1 MSARRTAEAALRRLI
16 PRLRSKRTWAVLTV
30 LLAGAAVLYVHAL
43 DDTLHSV
50 EPSRLILDRRGR
62 YLGEVPAGNGE
73 LGYWPLPY
81 VLPERVAAATLVT
94 EDQYFYEH
102 PGVYLPSVGRAILQN
117 VRNGRVISGASTL
130 AMQVARMQDPGGRT
144 LARKAS
150 EAIEALLLIQRH
162 GHEQVLRQYLTFA
175 PYGNRAHGVVRAA
188 RLYFDKPVEDLSWAQ
203 AAFLAGLPQMPGRMN
218 PFSPDGLKRAQR
230 RSHRILRALR
240 NKGLLSAD
248 ELHQALAADLGLVPR
263 PRRQPEAM
271 HAVLEWSAQAK
282 RRQSP
287 ISVATLDLEIQ
298 ERAASILRDNLRRIE
313 HSGAGNTSALVV
325 DTATG
330 DILAW
335 VGSRDFFSEEHKG
348 AIDFVRTKRSPGS
361 ALKPFLYALGLE
373 KGAFTAASELPD
385 TQMEVRSDAIGAYL
399 PENINHTFMG
409 PMLLREALANSR
421 NIPALRV
428 LSEVG
433 VEPTLRFFESAGVE
447 DISWEPDRY
456 GLGLAVGNLPVTL
469 EELARLYGAL
479 AREGESLPLRRFVD
493 EPQIAPR
500 RLLHRETAQLVRH
513 LISDPQARRPMF
525 PVGGPLDFPYAV
537 AVKTGTSH
545 GYRDAWTVAF
555 SDRLLVAVW
564 VGNHDWRRMRG
575 VGGANG
581 AAVAAHRI
589 MDTVMASHRSWQPIL
604 DVFPAP
610 DGAVAVEVCPLS
622 GRLASTDCPHRKSE
636 WFFPGSAPTERC
648 PFHSQVKLDRRNG
661 LRAGPTCPESEV
673 VTRVMLDLPET
684 YTQWARSQH
693 LDLAPR
699 QESPLCPSSE
709 EALTPKVAIREPRG
723 TVRLLF
729 DPDTPASSSTLRLEA
744 EVTPSTEPIVW
755 LVDGVPVA
763 TVSYP
768 HEYRW
773 SVTPGR
779 HVITAA
785 MSRHAEVS
793 PPLTVLVED

>member
-1 MSARRTAEAALRRLI
+1 MSTKRTAMAFLRSFT

-30 LLAGAAVLYVHAL
+30 LLAGAAVLYVRAL

-62 YLGEVPAGNGE
+62 YLGEVPAGDGE

-81 VLPERVAAATLVT
+81 VMPERVVAATLVT

-102 PGVYLPSVGRAILQN
+102 PGVYLPSVGRAVLQN
-117 VRNGRVISGASTL
+117 VRNGRVISGASTI
-130 AMQVARMQDPGGRT
+130 AMQVARMQSPGDRT
-144 LARKAS
+144 LLRKAS
-150 EAIEALLLIQRH
+150 EAVEALLLTRGH

-175 PYGNRAHGVVRAA
+175 PYGNRAHGVARAA

-203 AAFLAGLPQMPGRMN
+203 AAFLAGLPQLPGRMN
-218 PFSPDGLKRAQR
+218 PFTPEGLKRAR
-230 RSHRILRALR
+230 KRSHRILRELR
-240 NKGLLSAD
+240 NKGFLTVE
-248 ELHQALAADLGLVPR
+248 ELHQALQADLGLVSR

-271 HAVLEWSAQAK
+271 HAVLEWSARAK
-282 RRQSP
+282 RRQAP

-298 ERAASILRDNLRRIE
+298 EQVTSILRDNLRRIE
-313 HSGAGNTSALVV
+313 DSGAGNTSALVV

-348 AIDFVRTKRSPGS
+348 AIDFVVTKRSPGS
-361 ALKPFLYALGLE
+361 ALKPFIYALGLE

-385 TQMEVRSDAIGAYL
+385 TQLEVRSDSIGAYL

-433 VEPTLRFFESAGVE
+433 VEPALRFFESAGVK
-447 DISWEPDRY
+447 DIGWEPDRY

-493 EPQIAPR
+493 EPSAAPK

-513 LISDPQARRPMF
+513 LLSDPQARRPMF

-537 AVKTGTSH
+537 AVKTGTSQ

-589 MDTVMASHRSWQPIL
+589 MDTVMASHRPWQPIL
-604 DVFPAP
+604 DVFPSP

-661 LRAGPTCPESEV
+661 LRAGATCPASEIIS
-673 VTRVMLDLPET
+673 RVMLDLPDT
-684 YTQWARSQH
+684 YTQWARGQH

-699 QESPLCPSSE
+699 QESPLCPSRE
-709 EALTPKVAIREPRG
+709 ESVTPKVAIREPRS

-763 TVSYP
+763 TVAYP

-793 PPLTVLVED
+793 QPLTVLVED

>member
-1 MSARRTAEAALRRLI
+1 
-16 PRLRSKRTWAVLTV
+16 
-30 LLAGAAVLYVHAL
+30 
-43 DDTLHSV
+43 
-50 EPSRLILDRRGR
+50 
-62 YLGEVPAGNGE
+62 
-73 LGYWPLPY
+73 
-81 VLPERVAAATLVT
+81 
-94 EDQYFYEH
+94 
-102 PGVYLPSVGRAILQN
+102 
-117 VRNGRVISGASTL
+117 
-130 AMQVARMQDPGGRT
+130 
-144 LARKAS
+144 
-150 EAIEALLLIQRH
+150 
-162 GHEQVLRQYLTFA
+162 
-175 PYGNRAHGVVRAA
+175 
-188 RLYFDKPVEDLSWAQ
+188 
-203 AAFLAGLPQMPGRMN
+203 
-218 PFSPDGLKRAQR
+218 
-230 RSHRILRALR
+230 
-240 NKGLLSAD
+240 
-248 ELHQALAADLGLVPR
+248 
-263 PRRQPEAM
+263 M
-271 HAVLEWSAQAK
+271 HAVLEWSAQVK

-298 ERAASILRDNLRRIE
+298 QQAASILRDNLRRIE
-313 HSGAGNTSALVV
+313 DSGAGNSSALVV

-348 AIDFVRTKRSPGS
+348 AIDFVVTKRSPGS

-385 TQMEVRSDAIGAYL
+385 TQMEVRSDTLGAYL

-433 VEPTLRFFESAGVE
+433 VEPALRFFESGGVK

-493 EPQIAPR
+493 EPPVAPK

-513 LISDPQARRPMF
+513 LLADPQARRPMF
-525 PVGGPLDFPYAV
+525 PVGGPLDFPVCRGGEDGHEPGLSRCLGGGVQRSA
-537 AVKTGTSH
+537 ARGGLGGQPRLAADARGGRRERRGGRGAPDH
-545 GYRDAWTVAF
+545 GHGDGEPP
-555 SDRLLVAVW
+555 LL
-564 VGNHDWRRMRG
+564 
-575 VGGANG
+575 
-581 AAVAAHRI
+581 AA
-589 MDTVMASHRSWQPIL
+589 IL
-604 DVFPAP
+604 DVFPPP

-648 PFHSQVKLDRRNG
+648 PFHAQVKLDRRNG
-661 LRAGPTCPESEV
+661 LRAGPACPKSEV
-673 VTRVMLDLPET
+673 ITRVMLDLPDT
-684 YTQWARSQH
+684 YTQWAKRQH
-693 LDLAPR
+693 LDIAPR

-709 EALTPKVAIREPRG
+709 EAVTPKVAIREPRG
-723 TVRLLF
+723 TVKLLF
-729 DPDTPASSSTLRLEA
+729 DPDTPAALSTLRLEA

-763 TVSYP
+763 TVAYP

-779 HVITAA
+779 HTITAA

-793 PPLTVLVED
+793 QPLTVVVED

>member
-1 MSARRTAEAALRRLI
+1 MLTA
-16 PRLRSKRTWAVLTV
+16 
-30 LLAGAAVLYVHAL
+30 LLAGAAVLYAHTL
-43 DDTLHSV
+43 DDTLHSI

-62 YLGEVPAGNGE
+62 YLGEVSAGNGE

-81 VLPERVAAATLVT
+81 VMPERVVAATLVT
-94 EDQYFYEH
+94 EDQHFHDH
-102 PGVYLPSVGRAILQN
+102 PGVYLPSVGRALLQN

-130 AMQVARMQDPGGRT
+130 AMQVARMQDPGERT
-144 LARKAS
+144 LARKIS
-150 EAIEALLLIQRH
+150 EALEALLLIHEH
-162 GHEQVLRQYLTFA
+162 GHEQVLRQYLTLA

-218 PFSPDGLKRAQR
+218 PHTPHGLKRAQN

-240 NKGLLSAD
+240 NQGLLSAV
-248 ELHQALAADLGLVPR
+248 ELHQALNAELGLVPR
-263 PRRQPEAM
+263 PTRQPDAM

-282 RRQSP
+282 RRHGP

-298 ERAASILRDNLRRIE
+298 EKAASILEDNLRRIE
-313 HSGAGNTSALVV
+313 KSGAGNSSALVV
-325 DTATG
+325 DTVTG

-348 AIDFVRTKRSPGS
+348 AIDFVRTRRSPGS

-433 VEPTLRFFESAGVE
+433 VEPALRFFQSAGVE
-447 DISWEPDRY
+447 NIGWEPDRY

-469 EELARLYGAL
+469 EELARLYGIL
-479 AREGESLPLRRFVD
+479 AREGESLSLRRFVD
-493 EPQIAPR
+493 EPQVAPR

-513 LISDPQARRPMF
+513 MIADPQARRPMF
-525 PVGGPLDFPYAV
+525 AVGGPLDFPYAV

-575 VGGANG
+575 VGGSNG
-581 AAVAAHRI
+581 AAAAAHRI
-589 MDTVMASHRSWQPIL
+589 MDGVMAGHRPWQPIL

-610 DGAVAVEVCPLS
+610 DRAVPVDVCPLS
-622 GRLASTDCPHRKSE
+622 GRLAGADCPHRKSE
-636 WFFPGSAPTERC
+636 WFSPGSAPTESC
-648 PFHSQVKLDRRNG
+648 PFHTQVKLDRRNG

-673 VTRVMLDLPET
+673 ITRMMLDLPDI

-693 LDLAPR
+693 LDIAPR
-699 QESPLCPSSE
+699 QESTLCPSTE
-709 EALTPKVAIREPRG
+709 ESMTPKVAIREPRG

-729 DPDTPASSSTLRLEA
+729 DPDTPASASTLRLEA

-763 TVSYP
+763 TVFYP

-793 PPLTVLVED
+793 PPLTVVVED

>member
-1 MSARRTAEAALRRLI
+1 
-16 PRLRSKRTWAVLTV
+16 VLTL
-30 LLAGAAVLYVHAL
+30 LLAGAAALYVHVL

-50 EPSRLILDRRGR
+50 APSRLILDRRGR

-81 VLPERVAAATLVT
+81 VMPERVVAATLVT

-150 EAIEALLLIQRH
+150 EAIEALLLVQRH

-218 PFSPDGLKRAQR
+218 PFTPDGLKRAQR
-230 RSHRILRALR
+230 RSHRILRALK
-240 NKGLLSAD
+240 NKGLLSAV
-248 ELHQALAADLGLVPR
+248 ELHQALTADLGLVPR

-298 ERAASILRDNLRRIE
+298 EKAADILRDNLRRIE
-313 HSGAGNTSALVV
+313 NSGAGNTSALVV

-385 TQMEVRSDAIGAYL
+385 TQMEVRSDTIGAYL

-433 VEPTLRFFESAGVE
+433 VEPTLRFFESAGVG

-469 EELARLYGAL
+469 EELARMYGAL
-479 AREGESLPLRRFVD
+479 AREGESLPLRRFMDDAQV
-493 EPQIAPR
+493 ASR

-513 LISDPQARRPMF
+513 LLSDPQARRPMF

-575 VGGANG
+575 VGGANS

-589 MDTVMASHRSWQPIL
+589 MDTVMETHRPWQPIL
-604 DVFPAP
+604 DAFPPP

-648 PFHSQVKLDRRNG
+648 PFHAQVKLDRRNR
-661 LRAGPTCPESEV
+661 LRAGPTCPESDV
-673 VTRVMLDLPET
+673 ITRVMLDLPDT

-693 LDLAPR
+693 LDIAPR
-699 QESPLCPSSE
+699 QESPLCPSTE
-709 EALTPKVAIREPRG
+709 EAVTPKVAIREPRG

-744 EVTPSTEPIVW
+744 GVTPSTEPIVW

-773 SVTPGR
+773 SVRPGR

-793 PPLTVLVED
+793 QPLTVVVED

>member
-1 MSARRTAEAALRRLI
+1 MALLRRFS
-16 PRLRSKRTWAVLTV
+16 PRLRAKRTWAVLSV
-30 LLAGAAVLYVHAL
+30 LLAGASALYVRAL

-50 EPSRLILDRRGR
+50 APSRLILDRRGQ
-62 YLGEVPAGNGE
+62 YLGEVPAGDGE
-73 LGYWPLPY
+73 LGYWPLPS
-81 VLPERVAAATLVT
+81 VLPERVVAATLVT
-94 EDQYFYEH
+94 EDQSFYEH
-102 PGVYLPSVGRAILQN
+102 PGVYLPSVGRAVLQN
-117 VRNGRVISGASTL
+117 VRNGRVISGASTI
-130 AMQVARMQDPGGRT
+130 AMQLARMQDPGART
-144 LARKAS
+144 LWRKAS
-150 EAIEALLLIQRH
+150 EASEALLLVRKH
-162 GHEQVLRQYLTFA
+162 GHEQVLRQYLTLA

-218 PFSPDGLKRAQR
+218 PFTSDGLKRAQK
-230 RSHRILRALR
+230 RSHRILRELR
-240 NKGLLSAD
+240 NKGLLTID
-248 ELHQALAADLGLVPR
+248 ELHQALQADLGLVAR

-298 ERAASILRDNLRRIE
+298 EQAASILRDNLRRIE
-313 HSGAGNTSALVV
+313 DSGAGNTSALVV

-348 AIDFVRTKRSPGS
+348 AIDFVVTKRSPGS
-361 ALKPFLYALGLE
+361 ALKPFIYALGLE

-433 VEPTLRFFESAGVE
+433 VEPALRFFESAGVK
-447 DISWEPDRY
+447 DIGWEPDRY

-469 EELARLYGAL
+469 EELVRLYGAL
-479 AREGESLPLRRFVD
+479 AREGESLPLRHFVD
-493 EPQIAPR
+493 EPPVAPK

-513 LISDPQARRPMF
+513 LLSDSQARRPMF
-525 PVGGPLDFPYAV
+525 PAGGPLDFPYAV
-537 AVKTGTSH
+537 AVKTGTSQ
-545 GYRDAWTVAF
+545 GYRDAWAVAF

-589 MDTVMASHRSWQPIL
+589 MDTVMAGHRVWQPIL
-604 DVFPAP
+604 DVFPP
-610 DGAVAVEVCPLS
+610 PEGAVAVEVCPLS

-648 PFHSQVKLDRRNG
+648 PFHTQVKLDRRNG
-661 LRAGPTCPESEV
+661 LRAGATCPASEV
-673 VTRVMLDLPET
+673 ITRVMLDLPDT

-699 QESPLCPSSE
+699 QESPLCPSRE
-709 EALTPKVAIREPRG
+709 ESVTPKVAIREPHG

-755 LVDGVPVA
+755 LVDGLPVA

-779 HVITAA
+779 HTITAA

>member
-1 MSARRTAEAALRRLI
+1 MSARSTARAVLRLLG
-16 PRLRSKRTWAVLTV
+16 PRLRSKRTWAVLAA
-30 LLAGAAVLYVHAL
+30 LLAVAAVLFFRSL
-43 DDTLHSV
+43 DDSLHSV
-50 EPSRLILDRRGR
+50 EPSRLVLDRQGR
-62 YLGEVPAGNGE
+62 YLGEVPAGDGE

-81 VLPERVAAATLVT
+81 GMPDRVVAATLVT
-94 EDQYFYEH
+94 EDQYFHEH

-144 LARKAS
+144 LARKLS
-150 EAIEALLLIQRH
+150 EAVEALLLIRRH
-162 GHEQVLRQYLTFA
+162 GHEQVLRQYLTLA

-218 PFSPDGLKRAQR
+218 PFTLDGLRRAKR
-230 RSHRILRALR
+230 RSHRILRELHE
-240 NKGLLSAD
+240 KGLMSKV
-248 ELHQALAADLGLVPR
+248 ELEQALSSDLGLAPR
-263 PRRQPEAM
+263 PRRRPEAM

-282 RRQSP
+282 LRKNP
-287 ISVATLDLEIQ
+287 ISVATIDLEIQ
-298 ERAASILRDNLRRIE
+298 EKTAAILRDNLERIE
-313 HSGAGNTSALVV
+313 DSGAGNSAALVV
-325 DTATG
+325 DTFTG

-335 VGSRDFFSEEHKG
+335 VGSRDFFSQEHKG

-361 ALKPFLYALGLE
+361 ALKPFIYALGLE
-373 KGAFTAASELPD
+373 KGVFTAASELPD
-385 TQMEVRSDAIGAYL
+385 TPMDVRSDGAGAYL
-399 PENINHTFMG
+399 AENINHTFMG
-409 PMLLREALANSR
+409 PMLVREALANSR

-433 VEPTLRFFESAGVE
+433 VEPALRFFERSGVE
-447 DISWEPDRY
+447 DIRWEPDRY
-456 GLGLAVGNLPVTL
+456 GLGLAVGNLHVTL
-469 EELARLYGAL
+469 EELARLYGGL

-493 EPQIAPR
+493 DPR
-500 RLLHRETAQLVRH
+500 VPSQTLLHRETAQLVRH
-513 LISDPQARRPMF
+513 MLADPLARRPMF
-525 PVGGPLDFPYAV
+525 PVGGALDFPYAV
-537 AVKTGTSH
+537 AVKTGTSQ

-575 VGGANG
+575 VGGSNG
-581 AAVAAHRI
+581 AAAAAHRI
-589 MDTVMASHRSWQPIL
+589 MDSVMTGHRPWQPIL
-604 DVFPAP
+604 DTFPPP
-610 DGAVAVEVCPLS
+610 DRAVAVDVCPLS

-636 WFFPGSAPTERC
+636 WFLPGSAPTGRC
-648 PFHSQVKLDRRNG
+648 PFHAQVKLDSRNG
-661 LRAGPTCPESEV
+661 LRAGKTCPASEV
-673 VTRVMLDLPET
+673 IIRVMLDLPDT

-693 LDLAPR
+693 LDVAPR

-709 EALTPKVAIREPRG
+709 EAVTPRVAIREPRG
-723 TVRLLF
+723 TVRLLY
-729 DPDTPASSSTLRLEA
+729 DPDTPASASTLRLAA

-793 PPLTVLVED
+793 SPLTVVVED

>member
-16 PRLRSKRTWAVLTV
+16 PWLRSKRTWAVLTA
-30 LLAGAAVLYVHAL
+30 LLAGAAALYVHAL

-81 VLPERVAAATLVT
+81 VMPERVVAATLVT
-94 EDQYFYEH
+94 EDQYFHEH
-102 PGVYLPSVGRAILQN
+102 PGVYLPSVGRALLQN

-150 EAIEALLLIQRH
+150 EALEALLLIQRH

-218 PFSPDGLKRAQR
+218 PFTPDGLKRAQR

-240 NKGLLSAD
+240 NKGLLSAV
-248 ELHQALAADLGLVPR
+248 ELQQALTADLGLMPR

-282 RRQSP
+282 RRQRP

-313 HSGAGNTSALVV
+313 DSGAGNTSALVV

-335 VGSRDFFSEEHKG
+335 VGSRDFFDEEHKG

-361 ALKPFLYALGLE
+361 ALKPFIYALGLE

-433 VEPTLRFFESAGVE
+433 VEPALRFFQSAGVE
-447 DISWEPDRY
+447 NIRWEPDRY

-479 AREGESLPLRRFVD
+479 AREGESLALRRFAE
-493 EPQIAPR
+493 EPQLPSR
-500 RLLHRETAQLVRH
+500 RLLHRQTAQLVRH
-513 LISDPQARRPMF
+513 LLSDPQARRPMF

-545 GYRDAWTVAF
+545 GYRDAWAVAF

-575 VGGANG
+575 VGGANS

-589 MDTVMASHRSWQPIL
+589 MDTVMASHRPWQPIL
-604 DVFPAP
+604 DTFPP
-610 DGAVAVEVCPLS
+610 PEGAVAVDVCPLS

-661 LRAGPTCPESEV
+661 LRAGPTCPASEV
-673 VTRVMLDLPET
+673 VTRVMLDLPDT
-684 YTQWARSQH
+684 YTQWARRQH
-693 LDLAPR
+693 LDIAPR
-699 QESPLCPSSE
+699 QESPLCPSTE
-709 EALTPKVAIREPRG
+709 ESMRPKVAIREPRG

-729 DPDTPASSSTLRLEA
+729 DPDTPASASTLRLEA

-793 PPLTVLVED
+793 QPLTVVVED